1 MPTDLTPVLASLFE
15 GPGQPPVSQRNLF
28 AALWMQGD
36 VPIPVLV
43 KAVERTTVDDLRH
56 QQQVLGPY
64 ITRLN
69 RRLKKARLA
78 VRPGR
83 MKGTYCVAAL

>member
-1 MPTDLTPVLASLFE
+1 MPTDLTPAIAALFE
-15 GPGQPPVSQRNLF
+15 GAGQPPVAQRNLF
-28 AALWMQGD
+28 DALWMKGD
-36 VPIPVLV
+36 VPIPVLI
-43 KAVERTTVDDLRH
+43 KAVDRATGDDLRH

-83 MKGTYCVAAL
+83 MKGTYCVSTL